1 MFPKIRI
8 NTIFAFGSLD
18 YRLFMKKNLQL
29 LTFAL
34 ILTSATVFAQGGKGD
49 YRENFIQGN
58 YLILEQNYAL
68 ALKYFK
74 DAYQIDSTNAN
85 INYKIGVCY
94 LESATE
100 KNKALAYLEKA
111 VQNIGHNYNPED
123 PKEKKAPEMAYYS
136 LGVAYRLA
144 YRFSESNNYFNKF
157 KDIIGGRNKELTTDL
172 DKQVETNF
180 NAIEFTKD
188 TVVVAINNLGDSV
201 NSPFP
206 DYSPVISADESTLI
220 FTSRRLGSTG
230 GEKTEGDQFMEDI
243 YICSKKSDGT
253 WTQAKQIGS
262 NINTN
267 GNEANISV
275 SADGQQL
282 FVYRDVN
289 GGDIYYSNLE
299 GDTWSGL
306 TPLSS
311 NVNSPD
317 WETHATLTVD
327 GNTLYFVSNRKEG
340 SFGGRDIWRCVKLPN
355 GLWSLPV
362 NAGPEINTAY
372 DEDAP
377 FIHPDGV
384 TLFFSSK
391 GHKGMGGF
399 DIFKSSKDENNKWGA
414 PENLRSPINTPD
426 DDIFYVQSADGK
438 RGYFSSIRKDGYG
451 EKDIYMIN
459 FEKAIV
465 EPLTLLKGYV
475 TFDGS
480 TKGLSMVEI
489 LATDMESGL
498 VVQSVKP
505 NEATGKYLLILTPGN
520 EGRTYNISYEAEGY
534 QPKSVQVTIPPN
546 SSYQEIEK
554 ELLMEGINLE
564 SKTLGTITIAG
575 TVKNTDNTPV
585 TGAQIVVKD
594 NITGK
599 LIETYYTSSDSG
611 SYYFI
616 LNRGQNYNL
625 SYEAKG
631 YLFQSENVNVPKQ
644 PEYSVLTKNIVL
656 EKVQIGAKIVLNNI
670 FFDSNKALL
679 RKESNLE
686 IEKLLQLMK
695 DYPALT
701 VEVAGHT
708 DSKGNDAANLKL
720 SQQRSQAV
728 VSALIK
734 KGINAKYLV
743 AKGYGE
749 TMPVA
754 PNTLPNG
761 KPDLQGMQLNRRVE
775 MKIIESK

>member
-1 MFPKIRI
+1 
-8 NTIFAFGSLD
+8 
-18 YRLFMKKNLQL
+18 MKKKL
-29 LTFAL
+29 LFL
-34 ILTSATVFAQGGKGD
+34 CLSIFSTSAFSQEGKGS
-49 YRENFIQGN
+49 YRENFVQGN
-58 YLILEQNYAL
+58 YLILEQNYSL

-74 DAYQIDSTNAN
+74 DAYQIDSSNAN
-85 INYKIGVCY
+85 INYKVGICY

-100 KNKALAYLEKA
+100 KSKALYYLEKA
-111 VQNIGHNYNPED
+111 VQNVGHNYNPED
-123 PKEKKAPEMAYYS
+123 PKEKKAPELAYYS

-144 YRFSESNNYFNKF
+144 YRFNESNNYFNKL
-157 KDIIGGRNKELTTDL
+157 KDIVGTRNSQLSKDL

-180 NAIEFTKD
+180 NAIEFLKD

-201 NSPFP
+201 NTIYP

-230 GEKTEGDQFMEDI
+230 GEKTENDQFLEDI
-243 YICSKKSDGT
+243 YVCYKKTDGT
-253 WTQAKQIGS
+253 WTQAKSIGS
-262 NINTN
+262 SINTN
-267 GNEANISV
+267 GSEANISV

-299 GDTWSGL
+299 GDTWTGL
-306 TPLSS
+306 TPLTSS
-311 NVNSPD
+311 INSPS
-317 WETHATLTVD
+317 WETHATQSVD

-355 GLWSLPV
+355 GQWSQPL
-362 NAGPEINTAY
+362 NAGPEINTAE

-391 GHKGMGGF
+391 GHKNMGGF
-399 DIFKSSKDENNKWGA
+399 DIFKSVKDENGKWTT
-414 PENLRSPINTPD
+414 PQNLKAPINTPD

-438 RGYFSSIRKDGYG
+438 RGYFSSVRKDGYG

-459 FEKAIV
+459 FETAIV
-465 EPLTLLKGYV
+465 EPLTLLKGFV
-475 TFDGS
+475 TFDGA
-480 TKGLSMVEI
+480 TKGLTMVEI
-489 LATDMESGL
+489 MATDMETGL
-498 VVQSVKP
+498 VVQNVKP
-505 NEATGKYLLILTPGN
+505 NATTGKYLLILTPGN
-520 EGRTYNISYEAEGY
+520 EGKTYNISYEAEGY
-534 QPKSVQVTIPPN
+534 QPANVQITIPPN
-546 SSYQEIEK
+546 SSYQELEK
-554 ELLMEGINLE
+554 ELLMQAINLE
-564 SKTLGTITIAG
+564 SKTLGTISISG
-575 TVKNTDNTPV
+575 IVRNTEGKPV
-585 TGAQIVVKD
+585 TGAQIIVKD

-611 SYYFI
+611 AYYFV

-670 FFDSNKALL
+670 FFDSNKATL

-686 IEKLLQLMK
+686 IEKLLALMK
-695 DYPALT
+695 EYPELT

-720 SQQRSQAV
+720 SQMRSQAV
-728 VSALIK
+728 VTALIK
-734 KGINAKYLV
+734 KGIKAQYLV

-749 TMPVA
+749 TSPVA

-761 KPDLQGMQLNRRVE
+761 KPDLKGMQLNRRVE

>member
-1 MFPKIRI
+1 
-8 NTIFAFGSLD
+8 
-18 YRLFMKKNLQL
+18 MKKKL
-29 LTFAL
+29 LFL
-34 ILTSATVFAQGGKGD
+34 YLSIFSASAFSQEGKGS
-49 YRENFIQGN
+49 YRDNFIQGN
-58 YLILEQNYAL
+58 YLILEQNFPL

-74 DAYQIDSTNAN
+74 DAYRIDSSNAN
-85 INYKIGVCY
+85 INYKVGICY

-100 KNKALAYLEKA
+100 KSKALYYLEKA
-111 VQNIGHNYNPED
+111 VQNVGHNYNPED
-123 PKEKKAPEMAYYS
+123 PKEKKAPELAYYS

-144 YRFSESNNYFNKF
+144 YRFNESNNYFNKF
-157 KDIIGGRNKELTTDL
+157 KDIVGTRNNELSKDL
-172 DKQVETNF
+172 DKQIETNF
-180 NAIEFTKD
+180 NAIEFLKD
-188 TVVVAINNLGDSV
+188 TVIVAINNLGDSV
-201 NSPFP
+201 NTIYP

-230 GEKTEGDQFMEDI
+230 GEKTENDQFLEDI
-243 YICSKKSDGT
+243 YVCYKKADGT
-253 WTQAKQIGS
+253 WTQAKSIGS
-262 NINTN
+262 SINTN
-267 GNEANISV
+267 GSEANISV

-306 TPLSS
+306 TPLTSS
-311 NVNSPD
+311 INSPS
-317 WETHATLTVD
+317 WETHATQSVD
-327 GNTLYFVSNRKEG
+327 GSTLYFVSNRKEG

-355 GLWSLPV
+355 GQWSQPL
-362 NAGPEINTAY
+362 NAGPEINTAA

-391 GHKGMGGF
+391 GHKNMGGF
-399 DIFKSSKDENNKWGA
+399 DIFKSVKDENGKWTT
-414 PENLRSPINTPD
+414 PQNLRAPINTPD

-438 RGYFSSIRKDGYG
+438 RGYFSSVRKDGYG

-459 FEKAIV
+459 FETAIV
-465 EPLTLLKGYV
+465 EPLTLLKGFI
-475 TFDGS
+475 TFDGA
-480 TKGLSMVEI
+480 TKGLTMVEI
-489 LATDMESGL
+489 MATDMETGL
-498 VVQSVKP
+498 VVQNVKP
-505 NEATGKYLLILTPGN
+505 NATTGKYLLILTPGN
-520 EGRTYNISYEAEGY
+520 EGKTYNISYEAEGY
-534 QPKSVQVTIPPN
+534 QPANVQITIPPN
-546 SSYQEIEK
+546 SSYQELEK
-554 ELLMEGINLE
+554 ELLMQAINLE
-564 SKTLGTITIAG
+564 SKTLGTISISG
-575 TVKNTDNTPV
+575 IVRNTEGKPV
-585 TGAQIVVKD
+585 TGAQIIVKD

-611 SYYFI
+611 AYYFV

-670 FFDSNKALL
+670 FFDSNKATL

-686 IEKLLQLMK
+686 IEKLLALMK
-695 DYPALT
+695 EYPELT

-720 SQQRSQAV
+720 SQMRSQAV
-728 VSALIK
+728 VTALIK
-734 KGINAKYLV
+734 KGIKAKYLV

-749 TMPVA
+749 TAPVA

-761 KPDLQGMQLNRRVE
+761 KPDLKGMQLNRRVE

>member
-1 MFPKIRI
+1 
-8 NTIFAFGSLD
+8 
-18 YRLFMKKNLQL
+18 MKKNILFIFFL
-29 LTFAL
+29 LFT
-34 ILTSATVFAQGGKGD
+34 TSIFSQGSKGD

-74 DAYQIDSTNAN
+74 DAYQIDSSNAN
-85 INYKIGVCY
+85 INYKVGYCY

-100 KNKALAYLEKA
+100 KNKALYYLEKA
-111 VQNIGHNYNPED
+111 VQNVGHNYNPED
-123 PKEKKAPEMAYYS
+123 PKEKKAPELAYYS

-157 KDIIGGRNKELTTDL
+157 KDIVGNRNKELAKDL
-172 DKQVETNF
+172 ETQVETNF

-188 TVVVAINNLGDSV
+188 TVIVAINNLGDSV
-201 NSPFP
+201 NTIYP

-230 GEKTEGDQFMEDI
+230 GDKTENDQFLEDI
-243 YICSKKSDGT
+243 YICHKKADGT
-253 WTQAKQIGS
+253 WSSAKSIGT

-267 GNEANISV
+267 GSEANISI

-306 TPLSS
+306 TPLSY
-311 NVNSPD
+311 NINSPN
-317 WETHATLTVD
+317 WETHASLTVD
-327 GNTLYFVSNRKEG
+327 GNTLYFVSNKKEG
-340 SFGGRDIWRCVKLPN
+340 SFGGRDIWRSVKLPN
-355 GLWSLPV
+355 GQWSMPV
-362 NAGPEINTAY
+362 NAGPEINTPF

-391 GHKGMGGF
+391 GHKNMGGF
-399 DIFKSSKDENNKWGA
+399 DIFRSVKDENGKWSQ

-438 RGYFSSIRKDGYG
+438 RGYFSSVRKDGFG

-459 FEKAIV
+459 FERAIV
-465 EPLTLLKGYV
+465 EPLTLLKGFV

-480 TKGLSMVEI
+480 TKGLTMVEI
-489 LATDMESGL
+489 MATDMESGL
-498 VVQSVKP
+498 VVQNVKP
-505 NEATGKYLLILTPGN
+505 NATTGKYLLILTPGN
-520 EGRTYNISYEAEGY
+520 EGKTYNVSYEAEGY
-534 QPKSVQVTIPPN
+534 QPINVQITIPAN

-554 ELLMEGINLE
+554 ELLMQAINLE
-564 SKTLGTITIAG
+564 SKTLGTISVSG
-575 TVKNTDNTPV
+575 VVKNSQGNPIA
-585 TGAQIVVKD
+585 GAQIIIKD
-594 NITGK
+594 NLTGK
-599 LIETYYTSSDSG
+599 LVETYYTSSDSG

-644 PEYSVLTKNIVL
+644 PEYSMLTKNIVL

-670 FFDSNKALL
+670 FFDSNKATL

-686 IEKLLQLMK
+686 LEKLLALMK
-695 DYPALT
+695 EYPDLT

-720 SQQRSQAV
+720 SQMRSQAV

-734 KGINAKYLV
+734 KGIKAQYLV

-749 TMPVA
+749 TAPIA

-761 KPDLQGMQLNRRVE
+761 KPDLKGMQLNRRVE

>member
-1 MFPKIRI
+1 
-8 NTIFAFGSLD
+8 
-18 YRLFMKKNLQL
+18 MKKNILLFFFIL
-29 LTFAL
+29 LTTTIF
-34 ILTSATVFAQGGKGD
+34 SQGNKGD

-58 YLILEQNYAL
+58 YLILEQNYSL

-74 DAYQIDSTNAN
+74 VAYQIDSTNAN
-85 INYKIGVCY
+85 INYKIGYCY

-100 KNKALAYLEKA
+100 KNKALYYLEKA
-111 VQNIGHNYNPED
+111 VLNVAHNYNPED
-123 PKEKKAPEMAYYS
+123 PKEKKAPELAYYS
-136 LGVAYRLA
+136 LGTAYRLA
-144 YRFSESNNYFNKF
+144 YRFNEATVYFNKM
-157 KDIIGGRNKELTTDL
+157 KDIVGNRNKELAKDL

-180 NAIEFTKD
+180 NGIDFVKD
-188 TVVVAINNLGDSV
+188 SVIVTINNLGDSV
-201 NSPFP
+201 NSIYP

-230 GEKTEGDQFMEDI
+230 GEKTENDQFLEDI
-243 YICSKKSDGT
+243 YICTKKPDGT
-253 WTQAKQIGS
+253 WTSAKSIGT
-262 NINTN
+262 NINSSN
-267 GNEANISV
+267 SEADISI

-282 FVYRDVN
+282 FVYRDIN

-299 GDTWSGL
+299 GNTWSEL
-306 TPLSS
+306 IPLSS
-311 NVNSPD
+311 NINSPD
-317 WETHATLTVD
+317 WETHASLTVD

-340 SFGGRDIWRCVKLPN
+340 SYGGRDIWRCVKLPN
-355 GLWSLPV
+355 GQWSKPL
-362 NAGPEINTAY
+362 NLGSEINTAD

-391 GHKGMGGF
+391 GHKNMGGF
-399 DIFKSSKDENNKWGA
+399 DIFKSVKDENGKWST
-414 PENLRSPINTPD
+414 PENLKAPINTPD
-426 DDIFYVQSADGK
+426 DDVFYVQSADGK
-438 RGYFSSIRKDGYG
+438 RGYFSSVRKDGYG

-459 FEKAIV
+459 FENAIV
-465 EPLTLLKGYV
+465 EPLTLLKGFV
-475 TFDGS
+475 SFNGS
-480 TKGLSMVEI
+480 TKGLSKIEI

-498 VVQSVKP
+498 VVQNVKP

-520 EGRTYNISYEAEGY
+520 EGKTYNISYEAEGY
-534 QPKSVQVTIPPN
+534 QPINVAITIPPN

-554 ELLMEGINLE
+554 ELLLEAINLE
-564 SKTLGTITIAG
+564 SKTLGTINITG
-575 TVKNTDNTPV
+575 TVKNTEGKAV
-585 TGAQIVVKD
+585 TGAQIIVKD
-594 NITGK
+594 NLTGK
-599 LIETYYTSSDSG
+599 LIETYFTSSDSG

-644 PEYSVLTKNIVL
+644 PEYSVLTKHIVL
-656 EKVQIGAKIVLNNI
+656 EKVQIGSKIVLNNI
-670 FFDSNKALL
+670 FFDSNKATL

-686 IEKLLQLMK
+686 LEKLMQLMK
-695 DYPALT
+695 EYPELT

-720 SQQRSQAV
+720 SQMRSKAV
-728 VSALIK
+728 VAALIK

-749 TMPVA
+749 TMPIA
-754 PNTLPNG
+754 PNILPNG
-761 KPDLQGMQLNRRVE
+761 KPNLKGMQLNRRVE

>member
-1 MFPKIRI
+1 
-8 NTIFAFGSLD
+8 
-18 YRLFMKKNLQL
+18 MKKL
-29 LTFAL
+29 LLSFFSVL
-34 ILTSATVFAQGGKGD
+34 ISTVISAQGGKAD
-49 YRENFIQGN
+49 YRENFTQGN

-74 DAYQIDSTNAN
+74 DAYQIDSSNAN
-85 INYKIGVCY
+85 INYKIGYCY

-100 KNKALAYLEKA
+100 KNKALTYLERA
-111 VQNIGHNYNPED
+111 VQNVGHNYNPED
-123 PKEKKAPEMAYYS
+123 PKEKKAPELAYYS

-144 YRFSESNNYFNKF
+144 YRFPESNNYFNKF
-157 KDIIGGRNKELTTDL
+157 KDIVGNRNKELAQDL
-172 DKQVETNF
+172 EKQVETNF
-180 NAIEFTKD
+180 NALEFIKD
-188 TVVVAINNLGDSV
+188 SVIVAINNLGDSV
-201 NSPFP
+201 NTAYP

-220 FTSRRLGSTG
+220 FSSRRLGSTG
-230 GEKTEGDQFMEDI
+230 GDKTENDQFMEDI
-243 YICSKKSDGT
+243 YICHKKADGS
-253 WTQAKQIGS
+253 WSSAQSIGTS
-262 NINTN
+262 INTN
-267 GNEANISV
+267 GNEANISL

-311 NVNSPD
+311 SINSPD
-317 WETHATLTVD
+317 WETHASLTVD
-327 GNTLYFVSNRKEG
+327 GNTLYFVSNRKVG

-355 GLWSLPV
+355 GQWSMPV
-362 NAGPEINTAY
+362 NAGPEINTAF

-391 GHKGMGGF
+391 GHKNMGGF
-399 DIFKSSKDENNKWGA
+399 DIFKSVKDENNKWSA

-438 RGYFSSIRKDGYG
+438 RGYFSSVRKDGFG
-451 EKDIYMIN
+451 EKDLYMIN
-459 FEKAIV
+459 FERAIV
-465 EPLTLLKGYV
+465 EPLTLLKGFV

-480 TKGLSMVEI
+480 TKGLAMVEI

-498 VVQSVKP
+498 VVQNVKP
-505 NEATGKYLLILTPGN
+505 NATTGKYLLILTPGN
-520 EGRTYNISYEAEGY
+520 EGKTYNVSYEAEGY
-534 QPKSVQVTIPPN
+534 QPISVQITIPAN

-554 ELLMEGINLE
+554 ELLMQAINLE

-575 TVKNTDNTPV
+575 TVKSTVGEPV
-585 TGAQIVVKD
+585 AGASIIVKD

-599 LIETYYTSSDSG
+599 LIETYFTTSDSG

-656 EKVQIGAKIVLNNI
+656 EKVQIGSKIVLNNI
-670 FFDSNKALL
+670 FFDSNKAIL

-686 IEKLLQLMK
+686 LEKLLALMK
-695 DYPALT
+695 EYPNLT

-708 DSKGNDAANLKL
+708 DNKGNDATNLKL
-720 SQQRSQAV
+720 SQMRSQAV

-734 KGINAKYLV
+734 KGIKAQYLV

-749 TMPVA
+749 TAPIA

-761 KPDLQGMQLNRRVE
+761 KPDLKGMQLNRRVE

>member
-1 MFPKIRI
+1 
-8 NTIFAFGSLD
+8 
-18 YRLFMKKNLQL
+18 MKKKL
-29 LTFAL
+29 LFL
-34 ILTSATVFAQGGKGD
+34 YLSIFSASAFSQEGKGS
-49 YRENFIQGN
+49 YRDNFIQGN
-58 YLILEQNYAL
+58 YLILEQNFPL

-74 DAYQIDSTNAN
+74 DAYRIDSSNAN
-85 INYKIGVCY
+85 INYKVGICY

-100 KNKALAYLEKA
+100 KSKALYYLEKA
-111 VQNIGHNYNPED
+111 VQNVGHNYNPED
-123 PKEKKAPEMAYYS
+123 PKEKKAPELAYYS

-144 YRFSESNNYFNKF
+144 YRFNESNNYFNKF
-157 KDIIGGRNKELTTDL
+157 KDIVGTRNNELSKDL
-172 DKQVETNF
+172 DKQIETNF
-180 NAIEFTKD
+180 NAIEFLKD

-201 NSPFP
+201 NTIYP

-230 GEKTEGDQFMEDI
+230 GEKTENDQFLEDI
-243 YICSKKSDGT
+243 YVCYKKADGT
-253 WTQAKQIGS
+253 WTQAKSIGS
-262 NINTN
+262 SINTN
-267 GNEANISV
+267 GSEANISV

-306 TPLSS
+306 TPLTSS
-311 NVNSPD
+311 INSPS
-317 WETHATLTVD
+317 WETHATQSVD
-327 GNTLYFVSNRKEG
+327 GSTLYFVSNRKEG

-355 GLWSLPV
+355 GQWSQPL
-362 NAGPEINTAY
+362 NAGPEINTAA

-391 GHKGMGGF
+391 GHKNMGGF
-399 DIFKSSKDENNKWGA
+399 DIFKSVKDENGKWTT
-414 PENLRSPINTPD
+414 PQNLRAPINTPD

-438 RGYFSSIRKDGYG
+438 RGYFSSVRKDGYG

-459 FEKAIV
+459 FETAIV
-465 EPLTLLKGYV
+465 EPLTLLKGFI
-475 TFDGS
+475 TFDGA
-480 TKGLSMVEI
+480 TKGLTMVEI
-489 LATDMESGL
+489 MATDMETGL
-498 VVQSVKP
+498 VVQNVKP
-505 NEATGKYLLILTPGN
+505 NATTGKYLLILTPGN
-520 EGRTYNISYEAEGY
+520 EGKTYNISYEAEGY
-534 QPKSVQVTIPPN
+534 QPANVQITIPPN
-546 SSYQEIEK
+546 SSYQELEK
-554 ELLMEGINLE
+554 ELLMQAINLE
-564 SKTLGTITIAG
+564 SKTLGTISISG
-575 TVKNTDNTPV
+575 IVRNTEGKPV
-585 TGAQIVVKD
+585 TGAQIIVKD

-611 SYYFI
+611 AYYFV

-670 FFDSNKALL
+670 FFDSNKATL

-686 IEKLLQLMK
+686 IEKLLALMK
-695 DYPALT
+695 EYPELT

-720 SQQRSQAV
+720 SQMRSQAV
-728 VSALIK
+728 VTALIK
-734 KGINAKYLV
+734 KGIKAKYLV

-749 TMPVA
+749 TAPVA

-761 KPDLQGMQLNRRVE
+761 KPDLKGMQLNRRVE

>member
-1 MFPKIRI
+1 MIKKI
-8 NTIFAFGSLD
+8 T
-18 YRLFMKKNLQL
+18 LFFL
-29 LTFAL
+29 LL
-34 ILTSATVFAQGGKGD
+34 ISSSVFSQGGKGD
-49 YRENFIQGN
+49 YRELFTQGN
-58 YLILEQNYAL
+58 YLILEQNYSL

-74 DAYQIDSTNAN
+74 DAYWIDSSNAN

-100 KNKALAYLEKA
+100 KSKALYYLEKA
-111 VQNIGHNYNPED
+111 VQNVAHNYNPED
-123 PKEKKAPEMAYYS
+123 PREKKAPELAYYS

-157 KDIIGGRNKELTTDL
+157 KDIVGNRNKELAKDL
-172 DKQVETNF
+172 EKQVETNF
-180 NAIEFTKD
+180 NAVEFIKD
-188 TVVVAINNLGDSV
+188 SANVSINTLGDSI
-201 NSPFP
+201 NTIFP
-206 DYSPVISADESTLI
+206 EYSPVISADESTLI
-220 FTSRRLGSTG
+220 FTSRRANSTG
-230 GEKTEGDQFMEDI
+230 GEKTENDQFYEDI
-243 YICSKKSDGT
+243 YFCTKKSDGT
-253 WTQAKQIGS
+253 WTSPKSIGA

-267 GNEANISV
+267 SNEANLNV

-282 FVYRDVN
+282 LIYRDIN
-289 GGDIYYSNLE
+289 GGDIYYSNLI
-299 GDTWSGL
+299 GDVWSEL
-306 TPLSS
+306 YPLSS
-311 NVNSPD
+311 NINSPD
-317 WETHATLTVD
+317 WETHACQSTD

-355 GLWSLPV
+355 GQWSMPTNL
-362 NAGPEINTAY
+362 GPEINTAD

-377 FIHPDGV
+377 FLHPDGV

-391 GHKGMGGF
+391 GHKNMGGF
-399 DIFKSSKDENNKWGA
+399 DIFKSVKDDNGKWST
-414 PENLRSPINTPD
+414 PENLKSPINTPD

-438 RGYFSSIRKDGYG
+438 RGYFSSIRAGGNG
-451 EKDIYMIN
+451 EKDLYMIN
-459 FEKAIV
+459 FDRAIV

-480 TKGLSMVEI
+480 TKGLAMVEI
-489 LATDMESGL
+489 MATDMESGL
-498 VVQSVKP
+498 VVQNVKP
-505 NEATGKYLLILTPGN
+505 NETTGKYLMILTPGN

-534 QPKSVQVTIPPN
+534 QPINVQITVPPN

-554 ELLMEGINLE
+554 ELVMEGINLE
-564 SKTLGTITIAG
+564 SKTLGTISITG
-575 TVKNTDNTPV
+575 TVKSIDGKAV
-585 TGAQIVVKD
+585 SGAQIVVKD
-594 NITGK
+594 NLTGK
-599 LIETYYTSSDSG
+599 LIDTYFTTSDSG

-656 EKVQIGAKIVLNNI
+656 DKVQIGSKIVLNNI
-670 FFDSNKALL
+670 FFDSNKATL

-686 IEKLLQLMK
+686 LEKLLQLMK
-695 DYPALT
+695 DYPELT

-720 SQQRSQAV
+720 SQMRSQAV
-728 VSALIK
+728 VNALVK
-734 KGINAKYLV
+734 KGIKAQYLV

-749 TMPVA
+749 TAPVA
-754 PNTLPNG
+754 PNLLPNG
-761 KPDLQGMQLNRRVE
+761 KPDLKGMQLNRRVE